1 MPLIP
6 ANSDLRY
13 LLYEITEN
21 QSRWMEALIPS
32 ARSFLIKKNKY
43 VELITAQD
51 VFELTAKGCDPDD
64 STLDSLHRTR
74 IPFRSPSTTIR
85 DAFFYMIAKVGL

>member
-1 MPLIP
+1 MGKGWKID
-6 ANSDLRY
+6 S
-13 LLYEITEN
+13 
-21 QSRWMEALIPS
+21 S

-74 IPFRSPSTTIR
+74 IPFRSPTTPIR
-85 DAFFYMIAKVGL
+85 DAFFYMIAKVGVEWKE